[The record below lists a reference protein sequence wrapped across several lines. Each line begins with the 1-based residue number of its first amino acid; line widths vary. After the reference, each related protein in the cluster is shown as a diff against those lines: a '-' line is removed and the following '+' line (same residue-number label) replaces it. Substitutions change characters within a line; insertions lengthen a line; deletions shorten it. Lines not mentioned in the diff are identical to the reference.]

1 MESVLARIIIIII
14 VERIKRINDIS
25 LFADLCGV
33 RVD

>member
-1 MESVLARIIIIII
+1 MESVLARIIIII

-25 LFADLCGV
+25 LFAEFCGV

>member
-1 MESVLARIIIIII
+1 MESVLARIIIII

-25 LFADLCGV
+25 LFAELCGV